1 MLKFQPE
8 LGSSE
13 RDGAHFA
20 FDAGSLQT
28 LQLGGIILI
37 VHSPLV
43 AFILENVSKSLM
55 V

>member
-1 MLKFQPE
+1 MLKLHPE

-13 RDGAHFA
+13 QDGTHFA
-20 FDAGSLQT
+20 FEAASLQT

-43 AFILENVSKSLM
+43 AFILEHVVSL
-55 V
+55 